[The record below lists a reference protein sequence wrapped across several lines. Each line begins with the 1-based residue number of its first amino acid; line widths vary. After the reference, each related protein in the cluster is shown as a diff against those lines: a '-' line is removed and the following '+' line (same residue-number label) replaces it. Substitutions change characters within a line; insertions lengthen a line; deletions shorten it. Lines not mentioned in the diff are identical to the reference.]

1 MESSKNKSLFTARNI
16 EAEVH
21 DKSSPYGRPT
31 TRPETGEQRNV
42 MCQLRVNAYGKVAPS
57 RP

>member
-1 MESSKNKSLFTARNI
+1 MESSKNKSFFTAQNI

-31 TRPETGEQRNV
+31 TRPEKGKQRNV
-42 MCQLRVNAYGKVAPS
+42 MCRLRINA
-57 RP
+57 